1 MSLTIFQASR
11 PVSIHSQ
18 IAATNETASN
28 SDSAPAGQNTLENLP
43 IARWRGRRFIPE
55 RYLSRK
61 SSRGRTSWIKNEG
74 IFVQELLQDDKLG
87 EVFWICRRCD
97 EQYTLGLPFKAS
109 ATTSATDHLRKK
121 HRIIESDLTDLSTG
135 SESED
140 PSLHPRKR
148 QRFHTTPLS
157 KTQLLKIHELLAGF
171 IVDTD
176 QPFSIFDNSYIRKV
190 FLEFNPSLSSQI
202 SWSRTSQRQCVN
214 TLFLSKKEIIK
225 QGLHNALSQIHL
237 GFDLWTSPNRLA
249 IMAVTGHFLDQ
260 NGHQQQRLLALREQP
275 GSHTVKDWGIS
286 TRLRTIVSDNASNN
300 DTCLQHL
307 FNILDPTM
315 TSVKISERRMRC
327 YGHILNLV
335 ARAYLY
341 GENSESFEQ
350 ESQKGPIGKL
360 HNIVRFIRASP
371 QRSAQFKKIVPEEHD
386 HNDFL
391 LHNAS
396 PREVELLLNNET
408 RWNSTYLMIER
419 AIEKQQQIQGFL
431 GQNQLET
438 DRKKRIPD
446 EDILTIEDWRLLIE
460 IKDILKPLWSQTM
473 RCQGWGKGD
482 SHGRIWEIMTGIE
495 FLLTHLEHWK
505 VLLGRSTGAGAL
517 SIWTHHLKNTEF
529 LDWADAGYTG
539 PALKVGA
546 GVLGYEAVEAAA
558 AHGLVVV
565 TGECATVGVAGG
577 YAQGGGHSALSTS
590 FGLAADQALEYEVVT
605 AAGDVVTA
613 SATKNADLY
622 WALSGGGGGT
632 YGVVTSLTVRAHPA
646 GNIGGSRFSFGV
658 GNGVTPQVFNDA
670 VSRFHALLPSMIDQS
685 AVVIYFLTSEALAI
699 QSVTVLNSTGDFVR
713 DTVLG
718 PFIQVLNSLNVPITS
733 SYTTLSYL
741 DHYNVYMGPLPYGYL
756 TVGGNQFGSR
766 LIPRSLVEN
775 DNDSFQKVL
784 ANLTAHGV
792 FVIGGAASY
801 ASRNGPPNAV
811 LPAWRDALIQMQ
823 LLTSWNNTNWDQ
835 NLEDQRRI
843 TEEINPQL
851 AVITPQS
858 GAYMN
863 EADFNEPEWK
873 KTWFGTNYERLLSIK
888 QRWDPDGMFYILKGV
903 GSDAWTVGKDG
914 RMCKT

>member
-18 IAATNETASN
+18 IAATNKTASN

-202 SWSRTSQRQCVN
+202 SWSRTSQRQCVD

-275 GSHTVKDWGIS
+275 GSHTGIHLANTLHTIVEDWGIS
-286 TRLRTIVSDNASNN
+286 TRLGTIVSDNASNN

-315 TSVKISERRMRC
+315 TSVEISERRMRC

-350 ESQKGPIGKL
+350 ESQVHTITDNLDNELNHWRKKGPIGKL

-505 VLLGRSTGAGAL
+505 V
-517 SIWTHHLKNTEF
+517 F
-529 LDWADAGYTG
+529 
-539 PALKVGA
+539 
-546 GVLGYEAVEAAA
+546 
-558 AHGLVVV
+558 
-565 TGECATVGVAGG
+565 
-577 YAQGGGHSALSTS
+577 
-590 FGLAADQALEYEVVT
+590 F
-605 AAGDVVTA
+605 
-613 SATKNADLY
+613 
-622 WALSGGGGGT
+622 
-632 YGVVTSLTVRAHPA
+632 
-646 GNIGGSRFSFGV
+646 
-658 GNGVTPQVFNDA
+658 TP
-670 VSRFHALLPSMIDQS
+670 
-685 AVVIYFLTSEALAI
+685 Y
-699 QSVTVLNSTGDFVR
+699 
-713 DTVLG
+713 
-718 PFIQVLNSLNVPITS
+718 
-733 SYTTLSYL
+733 
-741 DHYNVYMGPLPYGYL
+741 
-756 TVGGNQFGSR
+756 
-766 LIPRSLVEN
+766 
-775 DNDSFQKVL
+775 
-784 ANLTAHGV
+784 
-792 FVIGGAASY
+792 
-801 ASRNGPPNAV
+801 
-811 LPAWRDALIQMQ
+811 
-823 LLTSWNNTNWDQ
+823 
-835 NLEDQRRI
+835 
-843 TEEINPQL
+843 
-851 AVITPQS
+851 
-858 GAYMN
+858 
-863 EADFNEPEWK
+863 
-873 KTWFGTNYERLLSIK
+873 
-888 QRWDPDGMFYILKGV
+888 
-903 GSDAWTVGKDG
+903 
-914 RMCKT
+914 